1 MLLRILWKLHE
12 WLQRLILSSLTTLIY
27 LGLALSVAHFFGWIE
42 RWIWWILEQ
51 EASKILNGAQVT
63 LGSFRLDWSQILQG
77 KITLH
82 ASNVV
87 LHTPQRDVW
96 QWESPLIARVG
107 KASVECNAPITIFH
121 IVFLRK
127 ELPIEVYSVQVSDV
141 QVFVERYDNVFN
153 VYLLDPNVVL
163 PPPPPT
169 TRPTNDTSDPRV
181 SFSKESSTSGLNDSD
196 SILETPLTTTTT
208 ATTGDSAAQHKEQ
221 AQQLVQD
228 MLQAVQSLGRAA
240 QQGSLQG
247 AIKQQGMEMAEKLR
261 GLSKKE
267 NLEEGVRVMQQ
278 VGKVAVQSFAS
289 PILLAPARKVGGGDG
304 PKPPLARVGRIV
316 LQEVR
321 IFTKDSWI
329 QIVTEEE
336 QQQSANGGAGAG
348 ATAAGGGW
356 NKPIFIEGLIV
367 RASELCPPMS
377 LKDDQQ
383 LPAVYQTIDKII
395 EIVWRRLLA
404 EMAKSNTGRLF
415 QTAVGEV
422 LSFIKSNPTGTSTT
436 TPPSTAAA
444 TTTAATSSNTATG
457 STTTKQSKRKSAT
470 INTESSFA
478 EEVRV

>member
-1 MLLRILWKLHE
+1 MLLLVLWKLHE

-42 RWIWWILEQ
+42 RWIWWTLER
-51 EASKILNGAQVT
+51 EASKILNGAKVT
-63 LGSFRLDWSQILQG
+63 LGSFQLDWSQILQG

-121 IVFLRK
+121 IAFLRK

-169 TRPTNDTSDPRV
+169 PRPTNDTSDPRV

-196 SILETPLTTTTT
+196 SILETPLTAT
-208 ATTGDSAAQHKEQ
+208 TTGDSAAQHKEQ

-278 VGKVAVQSFAS
+278 VGKVAVESFAS
-289 PILLAPARKVGGGDG
+289 PILLAPARKVGGGGG

-336 QQQSANGGAGAG
+336 QQQSANGGASAAAG
-348 ATAAGGGW
+348 AGW
-356 NKPIFIEGLIV
+356 NKPIFIESLIV

-436 TPPSTAAA
+436 TPPST
-444 TTTAATSSNTATG
+444 TTTAATSSNTTTG

-470 INTESSFA
+470 IHTESSSA
-478 EEVRV
+478 EEVQV